1 MRFMGFIPIFFDVT
15 DRRCVV
21 IGGGEVAKRKVE
33 ALLEAGACVTLVS
46 PGLSP
51 PLQEAVARGLL
62 THIARDYA
70 PGDIKGC
77 VLVYAATDDPKL
89 HRELAAEARTLGIPI
104 NIADEPALCSFIAP
118 AVVKRGALQ
127 IAISTGGASPAFAAR
142 IRRELEDR
150 FGAEY
155 ARTLD
160 LMRAARRRLHA
171 EEIAPAERMRQLTD
185 LANSALPDAIA
196 AGDVAAIERI
206 LAAHLG
212 EGVGLAQLGIDP
224 AHFAL
229 AAVTE
234 VSH

>member
-1 MRFMGFIPIFFDVT
+1 MGYIPIFFDVT
-15 DRRCVV
+15 GRPCIV
-21 IGGGEVAKRKVE
+21 IGGGEVAARKIE
-33 ALLEAGACVTLVS
+33 SLIEAGARVTVVS
-46 PGLSP
+46 PRLSP
-51 PLQEAVARGLL
+51 PLQAAVARGIVI
-62 THIARDYA
+62 HIARDYA

-77 VLVYAATDDPKL
+77 VLAYAATDDPKL

-104 NIADEPALCSFIAP
+104 NVADVPELCSFIAP

-127 IAISTGGASPAFAAR
+127 IAISTSGASPAFAAR
-142 IRRELEDR
+142 IRRELDDR

-155 ARTLD
+155 ALTLD

-171 EEIAPAERMRQLTD
+171 DEIAPVERMRRLTD

-196 AGDVAAIERI
+196 AGDVAAVERI

-224 AHFAL
+224 ANFAL
-229 AAVTE
+229 APVTE